1 MCHYDGPTMSGPGRL
16 PFVRALTPELNG
28 WNYFLCTQKDVRQ
41 GRGGDLYVSLSLQDR
56 TGFLRARIF
65 NEAARLKDEFDSGE
79 FVKVQG
85 RTDLFNGRVQL
96 LVERIRRVN
105 PEQDKQQGFRE
116 EDCVLSAPRPVEDM
130 WMELQE
136 LIQHVRDPHVRGLL
150 ERITTTHAE
159 KLRIWPAAQT
169 VHHAYRSGFLE
180 HILSV
185 ARSALVLGAAYDASQ
200 DLLTAGAL
208 LHDIG
213 KLEELDYAHAT
224 RYSREGNLVG
234 HVTLGA
240 MMVRGVIESI
250 PDFPGV
256 LQTQIEHLIVSH
268 HGHKEFGAPVEPMT
282 IEAMILSAADDL
294 DAKINQ
300 VKQAIAEDAEG
311 EFTAYHVR
319 LGRVLWRGMG
329 EE

>member
-1 MCHYDGPTMSGPGRL
+1 MSSTRFPNVRMLGPE
-16 PFVRALTPELNG
+16 AAG
-28 WNYFLCTQKDVRQ
+28 WGFFLCTQKDVRQ
-41 GRGGDLYVSLSLQDR
+41 GRGGDLFIALSLQDR
-56 TGFLRARIF
+56 TGLVRGRIL
-65 NEAARLKDEFDSGE
+65 NEAARLREEFESGD

-85 RTDLFNGRVQL
+85 RTGLFNGRLQL
-96 LVERIRRVN
+96 LVEQIRRVN
-105 PEQDKQQGFRE
+105 PDQDKGQGFRE
-116 EDCVLSAPRPVEDM
+116 EDCILSAPRPVEEM
-130 WMELQE
+130 WSELDQ
-136 LIQHVRDPHVRGLL
+136 LILHVRDPFVREMLR
-150 ERITTTHAE
+150 RITTQHGE

-185 ARSALVLGAAYDASQ
+185 ARSALTLGAAYGANQ

-213 KLEELDYAHAT
+213 KLEELEYDRSTHYT
-224 RYSREGNLVG
+224 RDGNLVG

-240 MMVRGVIESI
+240 MMARAAMAAI
-250 PDFPGV
+250 PDFPDV
-256 LQTQIEHLIVSH
+256 LRTQIEHLIVSH

-300 VKQAIAEDAEG
+300 VRQALAEDGEG
-311 EFTAYHVR
+311 EFTAYHSR
-319 LGRVLWRGMG
+319 LGRVLWRG
-329 EE
+329 

>member
-1 MCHYDGPTMSGPGRL
+1 MSSTRFPNIRVL
-16 PFVRALTPELNG
+16 APELDG
-28 WNYFLCTQKDVRQ
+28 WGFFLCTQKDVRQ
-41 GRGGDLYVSLSLQDR
+41 GRGGDLFISLSLQDR
-56 TGFLRARIF
+56 TGLVRGRIF
-65 NEAARLKDEFDSGE
+65 NEAARLREEFDSGD

-85 RTDLFNGRVQL
+85 RTDLFNGRMQL
-96 LVERIRRVN
+96 VVEKIRRVN
-105 PEQDKQQGFRE
+105 PDQDKEQGFRE
-116 EDCVLSAPRPVEDM
+116 EDCVLCAPRPVEEM
-130 WMELQE
+130 WVELDQ
-136 LIQHVRDPHVRGLL
+136 LILHIRDPFVRELL
-150 ERITTTHAE
+150 QRITAQHAE

-185 ARSALVLGAAYDASQ
+185 ARSALTLGAAYGANQ

-213 KLEELDYAHAT
+213 KLEELEYDRSTWYT
-224 RYSREGNLVG
+224 REGNLVG

-240 MMVRGVIESI
+240 MMVRAAMAAI
-250 PDFPGV
+250 PEFPDV
-256 LQTQIEHLIVSH
+256 LRTQIEHLIVSH

-300 VKQAIAEDAEG
+300 VRQALAEDGEG
-311 EFTAYHVR
+311 EFTAYHSR
-319 LGRVLWRGMG
+319 LGRVFWRG
-329 EE
+329 

>member
-1 MCHYDGPTMSGPGRL
+1 MSSTRFPN
-16 PFVRALTPELNG
+16 VRVLTPELAG
-28 WNYFLCTQKDVRQ
+28 WGFFLCTQKDVRQ
-41 GRGGDLYVSLSLQDR
+41 GRGGDLFISLSLQDR
-56 TGFLRARIF
+56 TGLVRGRIF
-65 NEAARLKDEFDSGE
+65 NEAARLREEFDSGD

-96 LVERIRRVN
+96 LVEKIRRVN
-105 PEQDKQQGFRE
+105 PDQDKGQGFRE
-116 EDCVLSAPRPVEDM
+116 EDCVLCAPRPVEEM
-130 WMELQE
+130 WSELE
-136 LIQHVRDPHVRGLL
+136 SLIQQVRDPFVRELL
-150 ERITTTHAE
+150 QRMTTQHAQ

-185 ARSALVLGAAYDASQ
+185 ARSALTLGAAYGANQ

-213 KLEELDYAHAT
+213 KLEELEYDRSTSYT
-224 RYSREGNLVG
+224 RDGNLVG
-234 HVTLGA
+234 HVTLGT
-240 MMVRGVIESI
+240 MMVRAAMAAL
-250 PDFPGV
+250 PDFPDV
-256 LQTQIEHLIVSH
+256 LRSQIEHLIVSH

-300 VKQAIAEDAEG
+300 VRQALAEDGEG
-311 EFTAYHVR
+311 EFTAYHSR
-319 LGRVLWRGMG
+319 LGRVLWRG
-329 EE
+329 